1 MKTGFVFFLAAKK
14 RKGMPGAEF
23 WVDTFDVLE
32 LDPEFF
38 VQTNPRFDPN
48 LRKAEEEKNKKATP
62 PKKEEN

>member
-1 MKTGFVFFLAAKK
+1 
-14 RKGMPGAEF
+14 MPGAEF